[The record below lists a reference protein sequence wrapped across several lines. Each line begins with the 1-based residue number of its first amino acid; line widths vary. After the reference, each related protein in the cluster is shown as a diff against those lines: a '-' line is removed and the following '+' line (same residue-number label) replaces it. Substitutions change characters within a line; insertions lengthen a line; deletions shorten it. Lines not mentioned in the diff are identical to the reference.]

1 MKAER
6 EWFDPAKRS
15 ILAKTSP
22 DSVIDVFAFILLI
35 YHPGGIHASMVGPG
49 RIGDFALASGRE
61 GWRGHQ
67 MSPSVGSLWKAQAS
81 RAAVVVRCH
90 SNRLPAMPLRTSQ
103 QSVPITKWSRITCSE
118 GGDTRQWKSQS
129 RNLDCSIGRERG
141 IGSEKSR
148 GLPCEGLVKLEQ
160 GTVPGIGIGEKHGV
174 RQIFAQ
180 PIGI

>member
-35 YHPGGIHASMVGPG
+35 YHPGRIHASMVGPG

-67 MSPSVGSLWKAQAS
+67 MSPSVGSLWRRRRVEQLSWSAVIPIACPRCPFAS
-81 RAAVVVRCH
+81 V
-90 SNRLPAMPLRTSQ
+90 SSPPLPRNGRTSPSAAENPPFDGQ
-103 QSVPITKWSRITCSE
+103 
-118 GGDTRQWKSQS
+118 
-129 RNLDCSIGRERG
+129 DCM
-141 IGSEKSR
+141 KPV
-148 GLPCEGLVKLEQ
+148 LLVSY
-160 GTVPGIGIGEKHGV
+160 
-174 RQIFAQ
+174 
-180 PIGI
+180 